1 MIMACFVCRDAAG
14 PWQRGEIADLTRWC
28 AIRARGRIRMRTLAR
43 RRHHRYDGGQSTSPR
58 VMLVSCVAYENGR
71 KIADIPVADISEYVH
86 RPNCLIWVAL
96 FEPTVE
102 ELDEMAQE
110 FGLHEL
116 AVEDAR
122 KGHQRP
128 KIEEYGNSLFAVL
141 HPAEMV
147 KGEDGADELNIGE
160 IDIFV
165 GPNYVLT
172 VRHRTQI
179 GFAAVRARTER
190 EPELLSH
197 GAGFVF
203 YTLLDNVVD
212 RYFPVLDQLETR
224 LESAEEQLFGSAATR
239 RKIEE
244 LYGLKRELMA
254 LKHAVAPLMEAVGKL
269 FGGRVPQMCL
279 GTQEYFRDVYD
290 HLARINGTIESTR
303 EMLTTAIQVNLAL
316 IGISDNEVTKRLAAY
331 GALITVPTLIAGIYG
346 MNFRNMPELNWSVGY
361 PLAIFCMVA
370 IDAILFLRFRR
381 AKWV

>member
-1 MIMACFVCRDAAG
+1 
-14 PWQRGEIADLTRWC
+14 
-28 AIRARGRIRMRTLAR
+28 
-43 RRHHRYDGGQSTSPR
+43 
-58 VMLVSCVAYENGR
+58 MLVSCVAYENGV
-71 KIADIPVADISEYVH
+71 KLADVPVSDISEWLH
-86 RPNCLIWVAL
+86 RPNCLVWVAL
-96 FEPTVE
+96 FEPTLE

-128 KIEEYGNSLFAVL
+128 KIEEYGDSLFAVL
-141 HPAEMV
+141 HPVEMLPV
-147 KGEDGADELNIGE
+147 GDSGDCELNVGE

-165 GPNYVLT
+165 GQNYVLT

-190 EPELLSH
+190 EPELLRH
-197 GAGFVF
+197 GSGFVF
-203 YTLLDNVVD
+203 YALIDNVVD
-212 RYFPVLDQLETR
+212 RYFPVLDQIETR
-224 LESAEEQLFGSAATR
+224 LETAEEELFATAATR
-239 RKIEE
+239 GKIEE
-244 LYGLKRELMA
+244 LYALKRELMT

-269 FGGRVPQMCL
+269 FGGRVPHTCQ

-290 HLARINGTIESTR
+290 HLARINGTIENTR

-346 MNFRNMPELNWSVGY
+346 MNFKVMPELDWAIGY

-381 AKWV
+381 ANWV

>member
-1 MIMACFVCRDAAG
+1 
-14 PWQRGEIADLTRWC
+14 
-28 AIRARGRIRMRTLAR
+28 
-43 RRHHRYDGGQSTSPR
+43 
-58 VMLVSCVAYENGR
+58 MLVSCVAYESGV
-71 KIADIPVADISEYVH
+71 KIADIPVAQISDWVH
-86 RPNCLIWVAL
+86 RPNCLVWVAL
-96 FEPTVE
+96 FEPTPQ
-102 ELDEMAQE
+102 ELDEMARE

-128 KIEEYGNSLFAVL
+128 KIEEYGDSLFAVL
-141 HPAEMV
+141 HPVEMLPV
-147 KGEDGADELNIGE
+147 ADTGESELNVGE
-160 IDIFV
+160 IDVFL
-165 GPNYVLT
+165 GNNYVLT

-179 GFAAVRARTER
+179 GFSAVRARTER
-190 EPELLSH
+190 EPELLRH

-203 YTLLDNVVD
+203 YALIDNVVD
-212 RYFPVLDQLETR
+212 RYFPVLDQIETR
-224 LESAEEQLFGSAATR
+224 LETVEEQLFSSAATR
-239 RKIEE
+239 GKIEE
-244 LYGLKRELMA
+244 LYALKRELMT

-269 FGGRVPQMCL
+269 FGGRVPHMCQ

-346 MNFRNMPELNWSVGY
+346 MNFKNMPELDWSAGY
-361 PLAIFCMVA
+361 PIALFCMVA
-370 IDAILFLRFRR
+370 IDAILFVKFRR

>member
-1 MIMACFVCRDAAG
+1 MIMARFVCRDAAG
-14 PWQRGEIADLTRWC
+14 AWQRGETVDLTPWC
-28 AIRARGRIRMRTLAR
+28 ARRARGRIVMRALAR
-43 RRHHRYDGGQSTSPR
+43 RHRHRYDGGQSTPPR

-141 HPAEMV
+141 HPAEMA
-147 KGEDGADELNIGE
+147 KGEDGGDELNIGE

-212 RYFPVLDQLETR
+212 RYFPVLDQLETL

>member
-1 MIMACFVCRDAAG
+1 
-14 PWQRGEIADLTRWC
+14 
-28 AIRARGRIRMRTLAR
+28 
-43 RRHHRYDGGQSTSPR
+43 
-58 VMLVSCVAYENGR
+58 MLVSCVAYENGH
-71 KIADIPVADISEYVH
+71 KIADIPVADISDYVH
-86 RPNCLIWVAL
+86 RPRSFIWVAL
-96 FEPTVE
+96 FEPTRD
-102 ELDEMAQE
+102 ELDEMAEE

-128 KIEEYGNSLFAVL
+128 KIEEYGDSLFAVL
-141 HPAEMV
+141 HPAEMLSI
-147 KGEDGADELNIGE
+147 GDQGDCELNIGE

-165 GPNYVLT
+165 GNNYVLT
-172 VRHRTQI
+172 VRHRTRV
-179 GFAAVRARTER
+179 GFAAVRARAER
-190 EPELLSH
+190 EPELLRH

-203 YTLLDNVVD
+203 YALIDNVVD
-212 RYFPVLDQLETR
+212 RYFPVLDQIETR
-224 LESAEEQLFGSAATR
+224 LEAAEEELFSSAATR

-244 LYGLKRELMA
+244 LYALKRELMT

-269 FGGRVPQMCL
+269 FGGRVPHMCQ

-346 MNFRNMPELNWSVGY
+346 MNFKNMPELNWSVGY

-370 IDAILFLRFRR
+370 IDAILFVRFRR

>member
-1 MIMACFVCRDAAG
+1 
-14 PWQRGEIADLTRWC
+14 
-28 AIRARGRIRMRTLAR
+28 
-43 RRHHRYDGGQSTSPR
+43 
-58 VMLVSCVAYENGR
+58 MLVSCVAYEDGR

-96 FEPTVE
+96 FEPTRE
-102 ELDEMAQE
+102 ELDEIAQE

-128 KIEEYGNSLFAVL
+128 KIEEYANSLFAVL
-141 HPAEMV
+141 HPAELI
-147 KGEDGADELNIGE
+147 ADASGNQELNIGE

-172 VRHRTQI
+172 VRHRTQV
-179 GFAAVRARTER
+179 GFAAVRARSER
-190 EPELLSH
+190 EPDLLSH

-203 YTLLDNVVD
+203 YALIDNIVD
-212 RYFPVLDQLETR
+212 RYFPVLDELETR
-224 LESAEEQLFGSAATR
+224 LESAEEQLFGSAASR
-239 RKIEE
+239 SKIEA

-269 FGGRVPQMCL
+269 FGGRVPPLCQ

-290 HLARINGTIESTR
+290 HLARINGTIDSTR

-346 MNFRNMPELNWSVGY
+346 MNFKQIPELEWAYGY
-361 PLAIFCMVA
+361 PMALAVMA
-370 IDAILFLRFRR
+370 GIDFWLFRRFRR
-381 AKWV
+381 AGWL